1 MKKKSLTKAIALL
14 TASIFSL
21 TYFFLIPLARIQ
33 YSQAQDG
40 GVLPPKPAQPKTV
53 SRIHIPTMANSTVMK
68 TSEGEQALLIQDHLT
83 STRVIE
89 MGGQGKNQEYYPY
102 GTTRGEPNAV
112 TDKQFTSHRSIAD
125 TGVYHAGARFYNPQ
139 LGVFVSA
146 DKVQGPNRYMYAM
159 SNPALHTDPSGKI
172 VPIIIAAIIIGGAA
186 FGAGFGTGYE
196 KASQEA
202 EYGSVQDPTKVVMS
216 GVGGAAVG
224 AGAGYMG
231 AVAVPAAIGAVS
243 AGAAAS
249 GTLGFVGGAQIGVG
263 ACLGNP
269 SCVDAVETGA
279 QMVTGADLPTG
290 FSAVPDIP
298 TRGLRGTIDYYG
310 DRLLHNSKV
319 GTQLGKLIPRRV
331 PQAHIGSP
339 DDIVTVWKGL
349 RRGQAG
355 YDITPSISKQSWLW
369 GHQGDTAALIDDRMA
384 QAMGRGMT
392 REQAIESYAWDQA
405 IFPGDANP
413 GTSWTTDIT
422 VARRYGQDGGVA
434 QMQVPRSRLV
444 SIPAL
449 ANSRGQWPTSQCAIE
464 CEMYHY
470 GIVRQGDYSMFEAG
484 RSK

>member
-196 KASQEA
+196 QQSQVNQ
-202 EYGSVQDPTKVVMS
+202 YGSVQDPTKVVMA

-249 GTLGFVGGAQIGVG
+249 TSVGLVGGAQIGVG
-263 ACLGNP
+263 SCLMSA
-269 SCVDAVETGA
+269 SCIDAIEMGA
-279 QMVTGADLPTG
+279 QMASGSDLPSTYRISPLSSLDG
-290 FSAVPDIP
+290 ASSGPMMADDGAMIFRKLAFGATEVHIDGQVLNAGGRAEFDVLGALYHAAPDSVVQPVGLITHMDEVIGYDARLVNGETIPKTYFPDWNDQYVPRNVVEQARDFIM
-298 TRGLRGTIDYYG
+298 RIHSQGLAHGDFNMNNIMVDGSGRMIVIDPVGYDMG
-310 DRLLHNSKV
+310 DLDMVAKMQARDLDRLATLEK
-319 GTQLGKLIPRRV
+319 
-331 PQAHIGSP
+331 
-339 DDIVTVWKGL
+339 
-349 RRGQAG
+349 
-355 YDITPSISKQSWLW
+355 
-369 GHQGDTAALIDDRMA
+369 
-384 QAMGRGMT
+384 
-392 REQAIESYAWDQA
+392 YA
-405 IFPGDANP
+405 
-413 GTSWTTDIT
+413 
-422 VARRYGQDGGVA
+422 R
-434 QMQVPRSRLV
+434 
-444 SIPAL
+444 
-449 ANSRGQWPTSQCAIE
+449 
-464 CEMYHY
+464 
-470 GIVRQGDYSMFEAG
+470 
-484 RSK
+484 